1 MSAGYP
7 TVEKT
12 SVSMAPVYSPQQS
25 GRMDIIAPWDLD
37 EDTKA
42 QVLGGFPGAHSQ
54 KWLQLSLRSVEVS
67 GTPKSS

>member
-12 SVSMAPVYSPQQS
+12 SVSTAPVYSPQQS
-25 GRMDIIAPWDLD
+25 GRIEIIAPWDLD

-42 QVLGGFPGAHSQ
+42 QALGGFPGA
-54 KWLQLSLRSVEVS
+54 EVAVAELE
-67 GTPKSS
+67 KC